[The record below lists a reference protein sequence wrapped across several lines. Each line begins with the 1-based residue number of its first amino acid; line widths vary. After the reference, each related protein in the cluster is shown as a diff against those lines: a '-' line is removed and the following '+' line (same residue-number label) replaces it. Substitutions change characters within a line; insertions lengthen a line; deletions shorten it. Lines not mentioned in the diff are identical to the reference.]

1 MKRGIVYLAGIVL
14 TRYLAVIYGSRAL
27 LLLFYGELILPAG
40 LFLEVL
46 ALLFRVKIVFKVPV
60 GVAVQGERVPVYVQT
75 DYRGKIFTG
84 GIVVKV
90 IAENHYQRQRENFSL
105 RGMVCG
111 NKNGKSQI
119 LADYRSD
126 FPGEVDFRVKRVWIY
141 DCLGIFCLPLPGK
154 RQSAPDSLLV
164 LPEICEIP
172 VYVSRACR
180 DFAGESEP
188 YSKEKSGQDPSEL
201 FQIREYQPGDKM
213 RSIHWKLTAKTGD
226 LMVKEQSLPLGCPVI
241 LYLDFLERKGQRRR
255 ILRRKRK
262 NLENEAFLKIAASIS
277 HSLLEERCRH
287 YVVWY
292 SEAKKDVFRYRV
304 EKEEDFYSMLFA
316 LSRNSFYRTARD
328 LEDLYLHKYHENM
341 YCTKLRLD
349 AGLNLYR
356 NEEERVSY
364 SVRSLEKVIGQTELS
379 V

>member
-1 MKRGIVYLAGIVL
+1 MKRGMVYLAVMAL
-14 TRYLAVIYGSRAL
+14 TRYLAIIYNSRAL
-27 LLLFYGELILPAG
+27 LLLFYGELILPVG
-40 LFLEVL
+40 LLLEIL
-46 ALLFRVKIVFKVPV
+46 ALLFRVRVSLRIPV
-60 GVAVQGERVPVYVQT
+60 GVAVQGEGVPVYVQIN
-75 DYRGKIFTG
+75 YRGKIFTG

-90 IAENHYQRQRENFSL
+90 IAENRYQKQKEKFSL
-105 RGMVCG
+105 RGIVCG

-126 FPGEVDFRVKRVWIY
+126 LPGEVDFRVKRIWIY

-154 RQSAPDSLLV
+154 RQPASDSLMV
-164 LPEICEIP
+164 LPEICEMP
-172 VYVSRACR
+172 VHVSRACR

-241 LYLDFLERKGQRRR
+241 LYLDFLEQKGQRRR

-262 NLENEAFLKIAASIS
+262 NLEREAFLKIASGIS

-292 SEAKKDVFRYRV
+292 SEAEKDVFRYRV
-304 EKEEDFYSMLFA
+304 EKEEDFYGMLFA
-316 LSRNSFYRTARD
+316 LSRNSFYRTVRD

-356 NEEERVSY
+356 NEEEKVQY
-364 SVRSLEKVIGQTELS
+364 PVHSLEKVISQTELS